1 MNGHGG
7 KREGSGRKPKAD
19 EEKVRNLA
27 IAAIEE
33 KHGTL
38 QAGFVKL
45 LESGEASL
53 IKFVWEHAVGKP
65 REKMDLDLDNPFGGP
80 AIIIQAPDGVSINLP
95 DNTEEADNL
104 PEDASGDTTIQG

>member
-33 KHGTL
+33 KHETL
-38 QAGFVKL
+38 QKGFVKL

-65 REKMDLDLDNPFGGP
+65 REKMDLGLDNPLIGP
-80 AIIIQAPDGVSINLP
+80 AIVIQAPGGVELNLP
-95 DNTEEADNL
+95 NNTEEADTQ
-104 PEDASGDTTIQG
+104 PEEDDQ

>member
-1 MNGHGG
+1 MNTHGG
-7 KREGSGRKPKAD
+7 ARPGSGRKSKAD

-33 KHGTL
+33 KHDSL
-38 QAGFVKL
+38 QKGFVKL

-65 REKMDLDLDNPFGGP
+65 REKMDLDLDNPFYGPSVVINAPGGV
-80 AIIIQAPDGVSINLP
+80 DVNLP
-95 DNTEEADNL
+95 DNTEEPDSL
-104 PEDASGDTTIQG
+104 PEDGE

>member
-1 MNGHGG
+1 MSNHGG
-7 KREGSGRKPKAD
+7 SRPGSGRKPKAD

-33 KHGTL
+33 KHETL
-38 QAGFVKL
+38 QKGFVKL

-65 REKMDLDLDNPFGGP
+65 REKIDMDVDNPFGTVV
-80 AIIIQAPDGVSINLP
+80 INAPGGIDVNLP
-95 DNTEEADNL
+95 DNTEEPDNL
-104 PEDASGDTTIQG
+104 PEDEQ

>member
-27 IAAIEE
+27 VSAIE
-33 KHGTL
+33 KTHGSL
-38 QAGFVKL
+38 EEGFTNL
-45 LESGEASL
+45 LKSGEASL

-65 REKMDLDLDNPFGGP
+65 REKMDVDLDNQYSGP
-80 AIIIQAPDGVSINLP
+80 AVVIQAPNGVTINLP
-95 DNTEEADNL
+95 DNTEEAENL
-104 PEDASGDTTIQG
+104 PEDGSADPTV

>member
-7 KREGSGRKPKAD
+7 KREGAGRKPKAD

-27 IAAIEE
+27 ISAIEK

-38 QAGFVKL
+38 QDGFVKL
-45 LESGEASL
+45 LETGEPSL

-65 REKMDLDLDNPFGGP
+65 REKMDIDLENPLNGPLVVINAPNGLD
-80 AIIIQAPDGVSINLP
+80 INLP
-95 DNTEEADNL
+95 DNTEEPDN
-104 PEDASGDTTIQG
+104 PEDNAIGSTLVRE